1 LDDPSFVPRGL
12 AVTNEHHRFRFDD
25 GFNVVVVVVVVV
37 VKRSNAGEERRS
49 VDAFFPSI

>member
-25 GFNVVVVVVVVV
+25 GFNVVVVVVVV
-37 VKRSNAGEERRS
+37 KRGNAGEERRS
-49 VDAFFPSI
+49 IDAFFPSI

>member
-12 AVTNEHHRFRFDD
+12 AVTNEHHRFSFDD

-37 VKRSNAGEERRS
+37 KRSAGEERRS
-49 VDAFFPSI
+49 VVAFFPSI